1 MKHSTSFLGYAD
13 PDRQIFHLYP
23 EHKLFA
29 AVLVQAVSDALGS
42 GFREQ
47 HIRNDARFWLSL
59 DEPDWRPCY
68 DAGVV
73 AFEEVCSILDLC
85 PKSVHKRLRALEGE
99 KNPIVRRKVITR
111 LGGLLGW
118 G

>member
-42 GFREQ
+42 AFKEN
-47 HIRNDARFWLSL
+47 HIRSNARYWLSL

-68 DAGVV
+68 DAGAVD
-73 AFEEVCSILDLC
+73 FEEVCSILDLC
-85 PKSVHKRLRALEGE
+85 PKSVHSRLRALDGE
-99 KNPIVRRKVITR
+99 QDLTLRLKVVAR
-111 LGGLLGW
+111 LGRLLGW
-118 G
+118 D